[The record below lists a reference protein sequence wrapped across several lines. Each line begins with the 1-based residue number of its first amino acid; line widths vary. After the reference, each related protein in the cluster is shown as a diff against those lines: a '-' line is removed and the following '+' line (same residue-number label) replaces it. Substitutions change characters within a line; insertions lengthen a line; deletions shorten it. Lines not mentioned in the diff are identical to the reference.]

1 MEVEKT
7 SVVDGC
13 PKQRCFESP
22 FFFGA
27 EGRRPNKQVF
37 KMKEQKLGPQ

>member
-7 SVVDGC
+7 SVVDSC

-27 EGRRPNKQVF
+27 GEVLNGTSLVR
-37 KMKEQKLGPQ
+37 EQKCFI